1 MWHVFTILLR
11 CNKIPPSLRS
21 VVILLQ
27 TTKNCFNMLQT
38 TATSWPSLEFFRW
51 GGCCCE
57 VTQAS
62 PVLGASPPVRT
73 EQCVNNHHEV
83 FVPHTSR
90 LFMLYGE
97 LQPLRGFRRL
107 VTHPREGVSGGSAP
121 GAPAFRPPDSAE
133 QAQPRWLSHGL
144 RPCQPSAGLASP
156 TEERSSSS
164 EHVHPRR
171 FAPQMNMFFVVG
183 TCDGPI
189 MCSSLRSSLL
199 LLVHHMLASPVFVK

>member
-1 MWHVFTILLR
+1 MKCSFLTLQG
-11 CNKIPPSLRS
+11 CSCCTTTPPSPLQARFARHS
-21 VVILLQ
+21 GATEVLL
-27 TTKNCFNMLQT
+27 
-38 TATSWPSLEFFRW
+38 SS
-51 GGCCCE
+51 
-57 VTQAS
+57 
-62 PVLGASPPVRT
+62 
-73 EQCVNNHHEV
+73 
-83 FVPHTSR
+83 
-90 LFMLYGE
+90 LYGE